1 MTRTDVPEDRPAR
14 ADVEGPE
21 LLARGFRPY
30 ERYRIVLHHEDGSS
44 DVQSRDI
51 IRAGSVVGV
60 LGYDPERELVVLIRQ
75 FRFGAHLVHDR
86 GDMVE
91 IVAGIVEQGESY
103 EAAAL
108 RECGEEAGVVPRAL
122 IPMLRFVPSP
132 GVSDEFAVLFL
143 GLLDS
148 AALPQQAGAEA
159 ETERTYPFAV
169 KLDDALAAV
178 EAGRMINGYVIIALQ
193 WLALNR
199 HRLPAL
205 LAGVATLAG
214 AATA

>member
-1 MTRTDVPEDRPAR
+1 MTRTDLPEDRPAR

-21 LLARGFRPY
+21 LLAPGFRRY
-30 ERYRIVLHHEDGSS
+30 ERYHIVLHHADGTS
-44 DVQSRDI
+44 DVQTRDI

-91 IVAGIVEQGESY
+91 IVAGIVEQGESF

-108 RECGEEAGVVPRAL
+108 RECEEEAGVVPRAL

-143 GLLDS
+143 GLMDS
-148 AALPQQAGAEA
+148 TALPAQAGAAE
-159 ETERTYPFAV
+159 ETERTHPFAV
-169 KLDDALAAV
+169 TLDDALAAV
-178 EAGRMINGYVIIALQ
+178 RAGRVINGYVIVALQ

-199 HRLPAL
+199 HRLPEF
-205 LAGVATLAG
+205 LAVTAG
-214 AATA
+214 GGR